1 MKSLIRNWKAV
12 LAFILL
18 IAAFCVLFFI
28 YRPEKQAYESKSAQ
42 LNTMITA
49 LQTTIAENLR
59 YADIQEAL
67 LPAGEEL
74 KASRLE
80 LYQKFP
86 TELKEEDQI
95 MYVVYLEEKFGTEIQ
110 FSFNKTPIPICT
122 LSDGSTLMGLSLT
135 VNYMTNYEGFKEMI
149 DYLASDSRITSIQN
163 ATMEYD
169 EVNDLAVG
177 TLTLLCYVMDSELL
191 EYTSPDVETPDVGK
205 ENIFG

>member
-1 MKSLIRNWKAV
+1 MKSLIRNWKAI
-12 LAFILL
+12 LALILL

-49 LQTTIAENLR
+49 LQNTIAENLR
-59 YADIQEAL
+59 YVDIQES
-67 LPAGEEL
+67 LPPATEDL
-74 KASRLE
+74 TASRLA

-110 FSFNKTPIPICT
+110 FSFNKTPVPICP

-149 DYLASDSRITSIQN
+149 NYLASDSRITSIQN

-205 ENIFG
+205 ENIFD

>member
-1 MKSLIRNWKAV
+1 MKSLIRNWKAI

-18 IAAFCVLFFI
+18 LAAFCVLFFV
-28 YRPEKQAYESKSAQ
+28 YRPEKKAYESKSNE
-42 LNTMITA
+42 LNVMITA
-49 LQTTIAENLR
+49 LQRTIAENLR
-59 YADIQEAL
+59 YVDVQ
-67 LPAGEEL
+67 EEL
-74 KASRLE
+74 PPANDELAASRLE

-110 FSFNKTPIPICT
+110 FSFSTPEPIRT
-122 LSDGSTLMGLSLT
+122 FSDGSTLMGLSLT

-149 DYLASDSRITSIQN
+149 EYLASDSRITSIQH

-169 EVNDLAVG
+169 ETNDLAIG
-177 TLTLLCYVMDSELL
+177 TLTLLCYIMDSELL
-191 EYTSPDVETPDVGK
+191 EYTSPDVTVPETGK

>member
-1 MKSLIRNWKAV
+1 MKSLIRNWKAI
-12 LAFILL
+12 LALILL

-28 YRPEKQAYESKSAQ
+28 YRPEKQAYESKSDQ

-49 LQTTIAENLR
+49 LQNTIAENLR
-59 YADIQEAL
+59 YVDIQES
-67 LPAGEEL
+67 LPPANEEL
-74 KASRLE
+74 AASRLE

-86 TELKEEDQI
+86 SELKEEDQI

-110 FSFNKTPIPICT
+110 FSFNKTPEPICV

-135 VNYMTNYEGFKEMI
+135 VNYMTDYEGFKEMI

-177 TLTLLCYVMDSELL
+177 ALTLQCYIMDSELL
-191 EYTSPDVETPDVGK
+191 EYTSPDVKVPDTGK
-205 ENIFG
+205 ENIFS